1 MIIKVSIALEWLGE
15 RECETEEDI
24 NELMQSEEFKNIGER
39 LQIEKL
45 LALTLNDYALLAT
58 RYPIAIQAIGLQQI
72 LIGFNLL

>member
-1 MIIKVSIALEWLGE
+1 
-15 RECETEEDI
+15 
-24 NELMQSEEFKNIGER
+24 MQSEEFKNIGER